1 MQEQEIGVVTHYF
14 GKVSVGIVK
23 LSAALKVGDT
33 IHVKGAHDD
42 FTQQIASMQ
51 IDHADVY
58 VHEERFVGIE
68 FHCAS
73 LALFPLSSATSS
85 QGCSKLP
92 ITSVFVGSDEF

>member
-51 IDHADVY
+51 IDHADVS
-58 VHEERFVGIE
+58 EAKPGDDAGIKMVARAHPNDRV
-68 FHCAS
+68 FKV
-73 LALFPLSSATSS
+73 LA
-85 QGCSKLP
+85 
-92 ITSVFVGSDEF
+92 